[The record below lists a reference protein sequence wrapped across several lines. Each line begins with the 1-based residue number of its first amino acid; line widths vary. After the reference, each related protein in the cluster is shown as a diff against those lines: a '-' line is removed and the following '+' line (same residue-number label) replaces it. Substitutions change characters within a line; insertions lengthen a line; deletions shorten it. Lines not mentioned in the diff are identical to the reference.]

1 MSSHTIILASASPRR
16 TELLREAGVPHVV
29 IPARA
34 DEIQPEHLSPHE
46 TAQINA
52 YRKARLVAKQH
63 PDAIVIGADTI
74 VCLGNEIF
82 GKPANRDAAVAML
95 MRLEGQSHEVVT
107 GVCLVHQRLHRQRLF
122 AEGTTVSFKLLTPEK
137 IREYLSRI
145 NPLDKA
151 GAYAI
156 QEHGEMI
163 VERISGS
170 YSNVVGL
177 PVERVLEGLA
187 LWNATDSNSLSR

>member
-1 MSSHTIILASASPRR
+1 MSSPTIILASASPRR
-16 TELLREAGVPHVV
+16 TQLLREAGVPHVV

-52 YRKARLVAKQH
+52 YRKARLIAKQH

-74 VCLGNEIF
+74 VCLGSEIF
-82 GKPANRDAAVAML
+82 GKPASRDAAVAML

-107 GVCLVHQRLHRQRLF
+107 GVCMVHQRLHRQRLF
-122 AEGTTVSFKLLTPEK
+122 AEGTTVSFKLLTPDK
-137 IREYLSRI
+137 IREYLSKI
-145 NPLDKA
+145 NPMDKA

-187 LWNATDSNSLSR
+187 LWNAAETR

>member
-52 YRKARLVAKQH
+52 YRKARLVAKH
-63 PDAIVIGADTI
+63 YPDAIVIGADTI
-74 VCLGNEIF
+74 VCLGSEIF
-82 GKPANRDAAVAML
+82 GKPASRDAAIDML

-107 GVCLVHQRLHRQRLF
+107 GVCMVHQRLHRQRLF
-122 AEGTTVSFKLLTPEK
+122 AEGTTVSFKLLTPDK
-137 IREYLSRI
+137 IREYLSKI
-145 NPLDKA
+145 NPMDKA

-187 LWNATDSNSLSR
+187 LWNATECR